1 MKQFWFFLTMIF
13 LLFTFI
19 STGFTVTNNLTMV
32 DNNYEP
38 VSDQVWAIDIF
49 SDPGSEGS
57 LAMDY
62 EAANGSFD
70 DRDDEDYAGN
80 YFNIEQQVSVTSGET
95 KRYID
100 ISSPDSHGYLMEDM
114 TVTGRTDIVER
125 FSMENMTQE
134 PKTSHGWWDL
144 F

>member
-1 MKQFWFFLTMIF
+1 MKRFWFFLIMIF
-13 LLFTFI
+13 LLFAFI
-19 STGFTVTNNLTMV
+19 STGFTVTSNLTMV
-32 DNNYEP
+32 DNNHEP
-38 VSDQVWAIDIF
+38 VSDQAWAVGIF

-62 EAANGSFD
+62 EAANGFFD
-70 DRDDEDYAGN
+70 DRDDEGYAGN

-100 ISSPDSHGYLMEDM
+100 ISSPDSHGYFMEDM
-114 TVTGRTDIVER
+114 TVTGTTNINER
-125 FSMENMTQE
+125 FSMENRPE
-134 PKTSHGWWDL
+134 ESKTSPGWWDL

>member
-1 MKQFWFFLTMIF
+1 MIMIF
-13 LLFTFI
+13 LLFAFT
-19 STGFTVTNNLTMV
+19 STGFTVTNTLAMV
-32 DNNYEP
+32 NNNHEP
-38 VSDQVWAIDIF
+38 VSDQIWAAGIF

-57 LAMDY
+57 MTRDY
-62 EAANGSFD
+62 EAANGFFD
-70 DRDDEDYAGN
+70 DRDDEGYTGN

-114 TVTGRTDIVER
+114 TVTGKTNITEK
-125 FSMENMTQE
+125 FSMENRSE
-134 PKTSHGWWDL
+134 ESKTLPGWWDL